1 VTTTRIRLIAALAFV
16 LPVAAL
22 VVSPATAAQ
31 SQTASSDHSQV
42 HQPKSKKKVQKVK
55 GQKHRTPKPA
65 ATQS

>member
-31 SQTASSDHSQV
+31 SHKVTGEHSLV
-42 HQPKSKKKVQKVK
+42 HQAKAKKKVQKVK
-55 GQKHRTPKPA
+55 ARKHRAVKPA